1 MTTIIQFY
9 VITCYNIGLF
19 HVIHPDACWCLASMA
34 LWMVVGG
41 QKTGGLQVRRG
52 AALSSALET
61 QRLEFGSTV
70 REAARSHLAG
80 LASCVFIV

>member
-1 MTTIIQFY
+1 
-9 VITCYNIGLF
+9 
-19 HVIHPDACWCLASMA
+19 MA